1 MRLTFG
7 KQEKLKSRKLIERLF
22 EEGKSVKKYPIRL
35 VYLQT
40 DHTSDLPAQVGFSVP
55 KRHFKRAVDRNR
67 IKRLLREAYRIQ
79 KKELYGQLH
88 QPFIFMFNFLG
99 RKEPYYFE
107 AQQKIHEVLALF
119 LKAEKNQ
126 PNATNK
132 N

>member
-99 RKEPYYFE
+99 RKNPP
-107 AQQKIHEVLALF
+107 I
-119 LKAEKNQ
+119 LKH
-126 PNATNK
+126 NK
-132 N
+132 RFKKS

>member
-79 KKELYGQLH
+79 KK
-88 QPFIFMFNFLG
+88 NFTDSFTSL
-99 RKEPYYFE
+99 
-107 AQQKIHEVLALF
+107 LF
-119 LKAEKNQ
+119 LCLTFLAGKN
-126 PNATNK
+126 PPILKHNK
-132 N
+132 RFKKS